1 MALYQYLFEPYFERV
16 PDQSIIAGP
25 QGEKY
30 NYVAATRGKNYAFI
44 YTYTGKDFNV
54 QMGKIK
60 GGKVKASWY
69 NPKDGSS
76 QPIGNLRNKG
86 LLIFNPPG
94 APAEGNDW
102 VLVLE
107 RL

>member
-1 MALYQYLFEPYFERV
+1 MPRLKHVEVEPRLV
-16 PDQSIIAGP
+16 MKPLAGSCAA
-25 QGEKY
+25 KRMKS

>member
-1 MALYQYLFEPYFERV
+1 
-16 PDQSIIAGP
+16 
-25 QGEKY
+25 
-30 NYVAATRGKNYAFI
+30 
-44 YTYTGKDFNV
+44 
-54 QMGKIK
+54 MGKIK

-86 LLIFNPPG
+86 VWVFDPPG